1 MSEKK
6 PNRLIKEKS
15 PYLLKHAHNPVDWY
29 PWGEEAFRRSR
40 DEDKPVFL
48 SVGYTTCH
56 WCNVMED
63 ECFSDPQAAALMNET
78 FVSVKVDREERPDID
93 AIYMAVCQMLTGAG
107 GWPLTVIMTPE
118 KKPFFAGTYFPK
130 HSRFGRIGM
139 MELIPRVKE
148 LWKGEREKVTVS
160 AEKITVSLE
169 RVSKNEPGGELG
181 EDVLHAAYR
190 NLKDTFDPEHRGFGK
205 SPKFPIP
212 HNLRFLLRYWR
223 RTGEGEALSMV
234 EKTLRH
240 MRLGGMY
247 DQLGFGF
254 HRYST
259 DREWLVPHFEKM
271 LYDQALLCMAYTEA
285 YQATKKEEYA
295 EVVREILHFVEKEMT
310 SPEGAFHSAWS
321 ADSEGEEGR
330 FYLWT
335 GKQIRAALQERQAEL
350 VEKALN
356 TESGGNYV
364 DEMRGVR
371 TGDNILHLKRPLREV
386 AEELGVS
393 VADIRSAMDSL
404 YEARSEREHP
414 ELDDKVLTDW
424 NGLMI
429 AALAMASATLGKGHY
444 LDLASRAAD
453 FILMRMRDPEG
464 RLLHRYRLGEAALR
478 AGADDY
484 AFLIWGLIELY
495 EASFRAE
502 YLEQALGLSEDF
514 VRHFRAEKGG
524 FFFTP
529 AYGEELL
536 VRRMELYDG
545 AVPSANSVSLLNFLR
560 LGKLSGRVEYIER
573 AAELTGAFARPVT
586 EAPEAYTHFLSGLE
600 FALGPS
606 HEVVVAGHP
615 EAEDTRE
622 MLTALHTGFFP
633 NTSVLLMPTGQADA
647 PILRLNP
654 LLGGKENRGGRAV
667 AYVCRDFACDEPT
680 TDAREM
686 ARMLGAGGD
695 PADEEG

>member
-1 MSEKK
+1 M
-6 PNRLIKEKS
+6 
-15 PYLLKHAHNPVDWY
+15 
-29 PWGEEAFRRSR
+29 EE
-40 DEDKPVFL
+40 
-48 SVGYTTCH
+48 
-56 WCNVMED
+56 
-63 ECFSDPQAAALMNET
+63 ECFSDPEAAALMNEA
-78 FVSVKVDREERPDID
+78 FVSVKVDREERPDVD
-93 AIYMAVCQMLTGAG
+93 AIYMAVCQMLTAAG
-107 GWPLTVIMTPE
+107 GWPLTIIMTPE
-118 KKPFFAGTYFPK
+118 KQPFFAGTYFPK
-130 HSRFGRIGM
+130 HSRFGRMGM
-139 MELIPRVKE
+139 MELIPRVQE
-148 LWKGEREKVTVS
+148 LWKGEREKVTAS
-160 AEKITVSLE
+160 AEKITASLE
-169 RVSKNEPGGELG
+169 RMSENEPGGELG

-190 NLKDTFDPEHRGFGK
+190 NLAGTFDPEHGGFG
-205 SPKFPIP
+205 SRPKFPIP
-212 HNLRFLLRYWR
+212 HKLRFLLRYWR
-223 RTGEGEALSMV
+223 RTGEGEALFTV
-234 EKTLRH
+234 EKTLRA

-271 LYDQALLCMAYTEA
+271 LYDQALLSMAYTEA
-285 YQATKKEEYA
+285 YRATGKEEYA

-310 SPEGAFHSAWS
+310 SPEGAFLSAWS

-335 GKQIRAALQERQAEL
+335 EKQIRAALEKRPAEL
-350 VEKALN
+350 VEQALN

-364 DEMRGVR
+364 DEMRGER
-371 TGDNILHLKRPLREV
+371 IGDNILHLKRPLPEV

-393 VADIRSAMDSL
+393 PADIRSAMDSL
-404 YEARSEREHP
+404 YEARRGREHP
-414 ELDDKVLTDW
+414 ECDDKVLTDW

-429 AALAMASATLGKGHY
+429 AALAMASAVLGKGHY
-444 LDLASRAAD
+444 LGLASRAAD
-453 FILMRMRDPEG
+453 FILMRMRNPEG
-464 RLLHRYRLGEAALR
+464 RLLHRYRMGEAALR

-514 VRHFRAEKGG
+514 IWHFRAREGG

-529 AYGEELL
+529 ADGEELL

-560 LGKLSGRVEYIER
+560 LGKLAGKGDYLDT
-573 AAELTGAFARPVT
+573 AAELMSAFARPVK
-586 EAPEAYTHFLSGLE
+586 EAPEAYTHFLMGLD

-606 HEVVVAGHP
+606 HEVVVAGDP
-615 EAEDTRE
+615 EAEDTCE
-622 MLTALHTGFFP
+622 MLTALRTGFFP
-633 NTSVLLMPTGQADA
+633 NTTVLLRPTGSAEA

-654 LLGGKENRGGRAV
+654 LLEGKENRGGKAV

-686 ARMLGAGGD
+686 ARMLGAIGD

>member
-1 MSEKK
+1 MSAEKA
-6 PNRLIKEKS
+6 NRLFQEKS

-29 PWGEEAFRRSR
+29 SWGEEAFRRAR
-40 DEDKPVFL
+40 DEDKPIFL

-56 WCNVMED
+56 WCNVMEE
-63 ECFSDPQAAALMNET
+63 ECFSDPEAAALMNT
-78 FVSVKVDREERPDID
+78 AFVSVKVDREERPDID
-93 AIYMAVCQMLTGAG
+93 AVYMAVCQMLTGAG

-139 MELIPRVKE
+139 MELIPRVQE
-148 LWKGEREKVTVS
+148 LWKGEREKVDAS
-160 AEKITVSLE
+160 AEKITASLE
-169 RVSKNEPGGELG
+169 RVSENEPGGELDQ
-181 EDVLHAAYR
+181 DVLHAAYR
-190 NLKDTFDPEHRGFGK
+190 SLKSTFDPEHGGFGK

-234 EKTLRH
+234 EKTLRA
-240 MRLGGMY
+240 MRRGGMY

-259 DREWLVPHFEKM
+259 EREWLVPHFEKM
-271 LYDQALLCMAYTEA
+271 LYDQALLSMAYTEA
-285 YQATKKEEYA
+285 YRATGKEAYA
-295 EVVREILHFVEKEMT
+295 EVIREILHFVEKEMT

-335 GKQIRAALQERQAEL
+335 EKQIRAVLQEREAEL
-350 VEKALN
+350 VVKALN
-356 TESGGNYV
+356 IESGGNYV
-364 DEMRGVR
+364 DEMRGER
-371 TGDNILHLKRPLREV
+371 TGDNILHLKKPLREV

-393 VADIRSAMDSL
+393 EAIIRSAMDSL
-404 YEARSEREHP
+404 YEARRAREHP
-414 ELDDKVLTDW
+414 ECDDKVLTDW

-429 AALAMASATLGKGHY
+429 AALAMASAALGNRHY
-444 LDLASRAAD
+444 LELASRAAD
-453 FILMRMRDPEG
+453 FILVRMRDAKG

-495 EASFRAE
+495 EASFREE
-502 YLEQALGLSEDF
+502 YLGRALDLSEDF
-514 VRHFRAEKGG
+514 IRHFRAEEGG

-529 AYGEELL
+529 DYGEELL

-560 LGKLSGRVEYIER
+560 LGKLAGKGDYLDT
-573 AAELTGAFARPVT
+573 AAELMSAFARAVT
-586 EAPEAYTHFLSGLE
+586 EAPEAYTHFLSGLD

-615 EAEDTRE
+615 EADDTRE
-622 MLTALHTGFFP
+622 MLTVLHTGFFP

-654 LLGGKENRGGRAV
+654 LLEGKEDRGGRAV
-667 AYVCRDFACDEPT
+667 AYVCRDFACSEPT
-680 TDAREM
+680 TDVREM
-686 ARMLGAGGD
+686 ARMLGARGNPVDGG
-695 PADEEG
+695 G

>member
-6 PNRLIKEKS
+6 ANRLIEEKS

-29 PWGEEAFRRSR
+29 PWGEEAFRRAR
-40 DEDKPVFL
+40 GEDKPIFL

-63 ECFSDPQAAALMNET
+63 ESFSDPEVAVLMNEA
-78 FVSVKVDREERPDID
+78 FVSVKVDREERPDVD

-118 KKPFFAGTYFPK
+118 EKPFFAGTYFPK

-139 MELIPRVKE
+139 MEFIPRVRE
-148 LWKGEREKVTVS
+148 LWKDEREKVFSS
-160 AEKITVSLE
+160 AENITASLE
-169 RVSKNEPGGELG
+169 RVSENEPGGELG
-181 EDVLHAAYR
+181 EEALHAAYR
-190 NLKDTFDPEHRGFGK
+190 SLKGTFDPEHGGFGS

-223 RTGEGEALSMV
+223 RTGEGDALSMV
-234 EKTLRH
+234 EKTLRA

-271 LYDQALLCMAYTEA
+271 LYDQALLSMAYAEA

-295 EVVREILHFVEKEMT
+295 EVVREVLSFVEKEMI
-310 SPEGAFHSAWS
+310 SPEGAFYSAWS

-330 FYLWT
+330 FYLWR
-335 GKQIRAALQERQAEL
+335 KEEVHDVLEDEQAEML
-350 VEKALN
+350 VKALN
-356 TESGGNYV
+356 IESRGNYV
-364 DEMRGVR
+364 DEMRGER
-371 TGDNILHLKRPLREV
+371 TGDNILHLKRTLPEV
-386 AEELGVS
+386 AEELGAVE
-393 VADIRSAMDSL
+393 ADIRSAMDSL
-404 YEARSEREHP
+404 YEQRKKREHP

-429 AALAMASATLGKGHY
+429 AALAMASGALGERHY
-444 LDLASRAAD
+444 LVLASRAAD
-453 FILMRMRDPEG
+453 FILTGMRDREG
-464 RLLHRYRLGEAALR
+464 RLLHRYRMGEAAVR
-478 AGADDY
+478 ACADDY
-484 AFLIWGLIELY
+484 AFLTWGLIELY

-514 VRHFRAEKGG
+514 VRYFRDEGGG

-529 AYGEELL
+529 SYGEDLL
-536 VRRMELYDG
+536 VRRMELYDA

-560 LGKLSGRVEYIER
+560 LGKLTGKGDFVNTGAGII
-573 AAELTGAFARPVT
+573 GAFARCVA
-586 EAPEAYTHFLSGLE
+586 EAPEAYTQFLAGAN

-606 HEVVVAGHP
+606 HEVVVAGDP

-633 NTSVLLMPTGQADA
+633 NKSVLLRPAGGREAL
-647 PILRLNP
+647 ILRLNP
-654 LLGGKENRGGRAV
+654 LLEGKESHGGRST
-667 AYVCRDFACDEPT
+667 AYVCRDFACAEPT
-680 TDAREM
+680 TDARKMEM
-686 ARMLGAGGD
+686 MLGGRGD
-695 PADEEG
+695 PTNREE